1 MQIALAIMLIL
12 PYDRSIKR
20 RRSDLS
26 PKKESPAYSP
36 MSMHCVDFE
45 PYADVTPFP
54 GYHGLH
60 CHDFFEI
67 YIYFSGASYHSLG
80 DQISPLVP
88 CTLVIIPP
96 FHMHGLVGTKA
107 DIPYER
113 AWLYITPSIVQK
125 VGMDTLDLNH
135 YFKKCVQS
143 GKAYFPIS
151 HQTADT
157 LRSIIQ
163 ELRQHM
169 DDKTDA
175 GRWQNTLRVAQFL
188 SHVYS
193 LTQTVDAFLTPVVL
207 NESIQDILSYINDHY
222 REPIS
227 IPELSRRFGI
237 STSHMTREFTAY
249 TGRSV
254 YDYVLYRRIQSA
266 KEMIYVGKPFTEI
279 AFECGFND
287 YSCFLRAFQKLTG
300 QSPSAYR
307 KYIHSIEKMP

>member
-1 MQIALAIMLIL
+1 M
-12 PYDRSIKR
+12 S
-20 RRSDLS
+20 S
-26 PKKESPAYSP
+26 PKNSSTYSP
-36 MSMHCVDFE
+36 MSTHCIDYE
-45 PYADVTPFP
+45 PYVGITPFP

-60 CHDFFEI
+60 CHDFFEF
-67 YIYFSGASYHSLG
+67 YIYFSGASFHSMG
-80 DQISPLVP
+80 DQISPLSA

-107 DIPYER
+107 DTFYER
-113 AWLYITPSIVQK
+113 AWLYITPSIIQK
-125 VGMDTLDLNH
+125 VGMGTLDLNH

-193 LTQTVDAFLTPVVL
+193 LTQTAAADYKPVIL
-207 NESIQDILSYINDHY
+207 NESVQDILSYINDHY

-237 STSHMTREFTAY
+237 SSSYMTREFTAY

-266 KEMIYVGKPFTEI
+266 KEMIYAGDSLTEI
-279 AFECGFND
+279 AFRCGFND
-287 YSCFLRAFQKLTG
+287 YSCFLRSFQKLTG

-307 KYIHSIEKMP
+307 KYIQSIEKMP

>member
-1 MQIALAIMLIL
+1 MFIL
-12 PYDRSIKR
+12 PYDKGRKR

-45 PYADVTPFP
+45 PYVGVTPFP

-60 CHDFFEI
+60 CHDFFEF
-67 YIYFSGASYHSLG
+67 YVYFSGASYYSLG
-80 DQISPLVP
+80 DQISSLVP

-96 FHMHGLVGTKA
+96 FHMHGVLGAKA

-113 AWLYITPSIVQK
+113 AWLYVSPGIMQK
-125 VGMDTLDLNH
+125 VSMGTMDLSH
-135 YFKKCVQS
+135 YFKKCVQR
-143 GKAYFPIS
+143 GKAYFTIPF
-151 HQTADT
+151 QEADR
-157 LRSIIQ
+157 LRGIIA
-163 ELRQHM
+163 ELSGHLE
-169 DDKTDA
+169 DESDIT
-175 GRWQNTLRVAQFL
+175 RWQNALRVAQFL
-188 SHVYS
+188 SQVYD
-193 LTQTVDAFLTPVVL
+193 LTQTAAADYKPVIL

-222 REPIS
+222 RESVSIS
-227 IPELSRRFGI
+227 ELSRRFGI
-237 STSHMTREFTAY
+237 SASHMTREFTAY

-266 KEMIYVGKPFTEI
+266 KEMIYAGKSFTEI

-287 YSCFLRAFQKLTG
+287 YSCFLRAFQKLAG

-307 KYIHSIEKMP
+307 KYIHSIGQMP